1 MSEIKKGQ
9 AQEMALGRIDSEN
22 YSIKSYIVKGKVVFN
37 L

>member
-1 MSEIKKGQ
+1 MKKGQ
-9 AQEMALGRIDSEN
+9 AEEIALGKIDLEN